1 MSLTNLVSCG
11 FHRRAMR
18 SNKAALSLYS
28 CICYSLHCSGAPEV
42 PCLAPLLETTT
53 VARVA
58 AEQALSTAA
67 SSTMGSKKLI
77 AKLTTKLGRAPT
89 ADEVAKAKAKK
100 EKKRAKAADEAAA
113 PPSKKAKTSKK
124 TGGKTDAIAWRK
136 EHDVRVEPD
145 DKSYAPQATWAEAR
159 SSVAEPLVK
168 QCEGKGWER
177 PTPVQAQCWPVF
189 SQGRDVVSVAE
200 TGSGKTLA
208 FGLPALSKF
217 AADDKK
223 SPRSAKQ
230 PAMLVLAPTRE
241 LACQSY
247 EVLDEFCKIVGARC
261 AVAYGG
267 TPYVCSAD
275 IILIERQMKNCN

>member
-1 MSLTNLVSCG
+1 
-11 FHRRAMR
+11 
-18 SNKAALSLYS
+18 
-28 CICYSLHCSGAPEV
+28 
-42 PCLAPLLETTT
+42 
-53 VARVA
+53 
-58 AEQALSTAA
+58 
-67 SSTMGSKKLI
+67 MGSKKLM

-89 ADEVAKAKAKK
+89 DDEVAKAKAKK
-100 EKKRAKAADEAAA
+100 EKKRAATAEPADAGDAKKKKKKAKRADDAP
-113 PPSKKAKTSKK
+113 PPSKKAKKN
-124 TGGKTDAIAWRK
+124 GKTDAVAWRK

-177 PTPVQAQCWPVF
+177 PTPVQAQCWPVL

-217 AADDKK
+217 ATDDKK
-223 SPRSAKQ
+223 SPRSVKQ

-247 EVLDEFCKIVGARC
+247 EVLDEF
-261 AVAYGG
+261 YN
-267 TPYVCSAD
+267 
-275 IILIERQMKNCN
+275 L